1 MVTSASTADIQEP
14 APDAQ
19 VPQEHTAPA
28 DPNDGAESGRQSRR
42 RFRYTLPGAWVAVA
56 FACLSFTPS
65 LVPRPGAYQGV
76 VCGIGAAIG
85 YGLGVLGARV
95 WRDFADRPAR
105 PTRPRSWRAFLIAA
119 PIIVLVCYLLG
130 QRWQG
135 QIRDLMNAEP
145 ESFGSKLMLPVVAAL
160 LFVGLVAAARG
171 IRHFFWW
178 VARLLSRWMGPRP
191 ARALGW
197 VVAAALTVGL
207 LSGVLV
213 DGILAVTDRI
223 FAVKDTG
230 TSDDSV
236 QPTT

>member
-1 MVTSASTADIQEP
+1 MVTPADTTDVQEP
-14 APDAQ
+14 APDTPVSGKQ
-19 VPQEHTAPA
+19 TAA
-28 DPNDGAESGRQSRR
+28 AGPNDDADSVRQPRR

-76 VCGIGAAIG
+76 VCGISAAIG

-119 PIIVLVCYLLG
+119 PIIVLISYVLG

-135 QIRDLMNAEP
+135 QIRDLMDAEP
-145 ESFGSKLMLPVVAAL
+145 EGFGSKLWLPVVAAL

-197 VVAAALTVGL
+197 VLAAALTVGL

-213 DGILAVTDRI
+213 DGILGRDRP
-223 FAVKDTG
+223 DLRG
-230 TSDDSV
+230 EGHRH
-236 QPTT
+236 QR